1 MESKEMRLAK
11 KAKKLIDEFE
21 RVQSVLLSGELSE
34 QEVEIRD
41 DGVTIVLKNIMP
53 GYSGEAIFKLT
64 HISDVVKSYIDDMDE
79 ENDEMIK
86 SYEVENTNWH
96 ESDLGDIYREAA
108 MEHLEK
114 VEVVQD
120 KVRHTYK
127 ELKKIE
133 EKAREI
139 EGL

>member
-41 DGVTIVLKNIMP
+41 DGATIVLKNIIA
-53 GYSGEAIFKLT
+53 GYSGEAMFKLT
-64 HISDVVKSYIDDMDE
+64 HISDVVKAYIDDMDE

-86 SYEVENTNWH
+86 SYEVENINWH
-96 ESDLGDIYREAA
+96 ESMSQRQL
-108 MEHLEK
+108 LLWT
-114 VEVVQD
+114 Q
-120 KVRHTYK
+120 
-127 ELKKIE
+127 
-133 EKAREI
+133 
-139 EGL
+139 

>member
-21 RVQSVLLSGELSE
+21 KVQSVLLDGELPQ

-41 DGVTIVLKNIMP
+41 DGATIVLKNIMP
-53 GYSGEAIFKLT
+53 GYNGEAIFKLT
-64 HISDVVKSYIDDMDE
+64 HVSDIVKAYIDGMDE
-79 ENDEMIK
+79 EDDEMIK
-86 SYEVENTNWH
+86 SYEIENSN
-96 ESDLGDIYREAA
+96 EYDDELGHVYREAA
-108 MEHLEK
+108 IEHLEK
-114 VEVVQD
+114 LEYVED
-120 KVRHTYK
+120 KVKHTYN

-139 EGL
+139 ESL

>member
-21 RVQSVLLSGELSE
+21 RVQSVLLSGELPE

-41 DGVTIVLKNIMP
+41 DGATIVLKNIMP
-53 GYSGEAIFKLT
+53 GYSGEAMFKLT
-64 HISDVVKSYIDDMDE
+64 HISDVVKAYIDDMDE

-96 ESDLGDIYREAA
+96 ESDLGDIYRESA
-108 MEHLEK
+108 MEH
-114 VEVVQD
+114 
-120 KVRHTYK
+120 
-127 ELKKIE
+127 
-133 EKAREI
+133 
-139 EGL
+139 